1 MKIIKSLFGEL
12 DCRYGCMRLSLT
24 VSIVSIVAL
33 LISIDPAIGQRIEGK
48 NSCIDCHIKS
58 TGVEKVDIQY
68 HQWKDSWHS
77 ARGVTCDRCHQ
88 GHPEKDDK
96 AAAHASRLESERK
109 GTPSYFMALDRQ
121 CGICHENEFDNF
133 KVSTHFRFLQKSMG
147 PNCTSCHHP
156 KTGHTL
162 TIDEISSACAN
173 CHNKEL
179 KEFEYIPTET
189 QMVLVSMERAKVIV
203 NWAEEFIT
211 ISDIDRTQKAW
222 ARSKVKA
229 AQYEL
234 SQGSIQWHLFNLANI
249 RKHIDQAVRF
259 SKEAKDLLRKK
270 P

>member
-1 MKIIKSLFGEL
+1 MKIIKSLFGEW
-12 DCRYGCMRLSLT
+12 DCRYGCIPLSLT
-24 VSIVSIVAL
+24 IAIVSIVAL
-33 LISIDPAIGQRIEGK
+33 LISVDPAIGQRTEGK
-48 NSCIDCHIKS
+48 NSCIDCHRIS

-96 AAAHASRLESERK
+96 AAAHASLLGAHEQR
-109 GTPSYFMALDRQ
+109 TPSYFLALDRR
-121 CGICHENEFDNF
+121 CGICHQSEFDSF
-133 KVSTHFRFLQKSMG
+133 KASTHFRFLQKSKG

-162 TIDEISSACAN
+162 TVDDISSACAN
-173 CHNKEL
+173 CHNKKL
-179 KEFEYIPTET
+179 KEFEYIPIET

-211 ISDIDRTQKAW
+211 NSDIDRTQKAW

-229 AQYEL
+229 ARYEL

-249 RKHIDQAVRF
+249 RKHIDQAVTF
-259 SKEAKDLLRKK
+259 AKEAKDLLRKK